1 MKSKFISLLA
11 VILGLIIIIFPVMGI
26 IGVSDLIGLSI
37 LLISIYL
44 LVVGV
49 AIIDYNKS
57 GAILD
62 LVLGMLL
69 LFLSICLIFNAGIFG
84 FLAQITLYLAG
95 IMLIVVGLV
104 SLINNRQ
111 SRYGFYIGIAGVVL
125 GLVYIVIGTYVA
137 NPILLGALIGA
148 WLVISGILRLMKP
161 VNLPMSW
168 TKKSLSTSTRVSVQI
183 MPHFLLILM
192 PAVKWRWL

>member
-11 VILGLIIIIFPVMGI
+11 ILLGLMIIIFPVLGV
-26 IGVSDLIGLSI
+26 IGLADLIGLSI

-49 AIIDYNKS
+49 AIIDYNKT

-62 LVLGMLL
+62 LILGMLL
-69 LFLSICLIFNAGIFG
+69 LFLSICLIFNFAILGA
-84 FLAQITLYLAG
+84 LAQITLYLSG
-95 IMLIVVGLV
+95 IMLIIVGVV

-125 GLVYIVIGTYVA
+125 GLLYIVIGTYIA
-137 NPILLGALIGA
+137 DPIILGTLIGL
-148 WLVISGILRLMKP
+148 WLVISGVLKLMDG
-161 VNLPMSW
+161 
-168 TKKSLSTSTRVSVQI
+168 
-183 MPHFLLILM
+183 
-192 PAVKWRWL
+192 

>member
-1 MKSKFISLLA
+1 MKNKFISLLA
-11 VILGLIIIIFPVMGI
+11 IIFGILIIAFPVMGV
-26 IGVSDLIGLSI
+26 IGVADLIGLSI

-62 LVLGMLL
+62 LVLGMILL
-69 LFLSICLIFNAGIFG
+69 ILSLCLIFNVGIFG

-111 SRYGFYIGIAGVVL
+111 SKYGFYIGIAGVVL
-125 GLVYIVIGTYVA
+125 GLLYIVIGTYIA
-137 NPILLGALIGA
+137 DPIVLGILIGL
-148 WLVISGILRLMKP
+148 WLIISGVLKLMDG
-161 VNLPMSW
+161 
-168 TKKSLSTSTRVSVQI
+168 
-183 MPHFLLILM
+183 
-192 PAVKWRWL
+192 